1 MIYDIGNKPLTCFV
15 LREGAVKIET
25 IIEIDRFYK
34 YPVKL
39 DEWEIRKERF
49 KIEYQ
54 LLNVK
59 KGMFFGLEEVLNG
72 VEKRC

>member
-1 MIYDIGNKPLTCFV
+1 MIYDIGNQPFSCFV

-39 DEWEIRKERF
+39 NEWEIRKERL

-59 KGMFFGLEEVLNG
+59 KGMFFG
-72 VEKRC
+72 